1 MPTTTTKKK
10 TKKQLAR
17 EKMRREIAR
26 RNKAFAA
33 AATAEKRVLIAKDVL
48 AQIKAKRFAAAH
60 GVWVDAANKPLSAAP
75 GYIHIAAPIDDK
87 FSETDSVRE
96 LFIAGDIQRCR
107 CCALGALFMSCT
119 LYNNKTTV
127 EDFVE
132 EISWDFG
139 EIVDNGQ
146 FKNQLTSFFSRAQLK
161 LIESVFES
169 ENGVFDVGTD
179 DRKRDLV
186 DAWSHKFRQPEDR
199 LVAIMQ
205 NIIRNKGTFVLK
217 DL

>member
-1 MPTTTTKKK
+1 
-10 TKKQLAR
+10 
-17 EKMRREIAR
+17 
-26 RNKAFAA
+26 
-33 AATAEKRVLIAKDVL
+33 
-48 AQIKAKRFAAAH
+48 
-60 GVWVDAANKPLSAAP
+60 
-75 GYIHIAAPIDDK
+75 
-87 FSETDSVRE
+87 
-96 LFIAGDIQRCR
+96 
-107 CCALGALFMSCT
+107 MSCT

-169 ENGVFDVGTD
+169 EDGVFDVGTD

-186 DAWSHKFRQPEDR
+186 AAWSHKFRQPEER